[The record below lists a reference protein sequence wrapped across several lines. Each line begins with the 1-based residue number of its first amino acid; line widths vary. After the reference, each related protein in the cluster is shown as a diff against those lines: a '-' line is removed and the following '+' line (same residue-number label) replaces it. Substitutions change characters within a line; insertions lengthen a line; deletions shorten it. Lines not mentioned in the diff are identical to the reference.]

1 MRVLV
6 GVEGSGESETVLHN
20 VITRAEEAGDDLTFA
35 VFAKPEGGQDIEA
48 VEQAVEAAV
57 DGTSVSA
64 TVVRLEGDD
73 PASELVAMAEREGF
87 DQLVV
92 GGGRDTPLGK
102 RYLGRITEFVLL
114 NAEVTVRL
122 ER

>member
-6 GVEGSGESETVLHN
+6 GIEGSEESDIVLEN
-20 VITRAEEAGDDLTFA
+20 TIKRAEEAGDDLTIA
-35 VFAKPEGGQDIEA
+35 IFAKPEGGQDIDEIA
-48 VEQAVEAAV
+48 
-57 DGTSVSA
+57 A
-64 TVVRLEGDD
+64 TVEGALEDATIEATVRRLETEDI
-73 PASELVAMAEREGF
+73 ASELVMIAESEGF
-87 DQLVV
+87 NQLVV

-102 RYLGRITEFVLL
+102 RYLGRITEFALL

>member
-6 GVEGSGESETVLHN
+6 GIEGSDESDVVLRN
-20 VITRAEEAGDDLTFA
+20 AIARAEEAGDSLTFA
-35 VFAKPEGGQDIEA
+35 IFAKPEGGQDLDTIEA
-48 VEQAVEAAV
+48 I
-57 DGTSVSA
+57 VSA
-64 TVVRLEGDD
+64 AIEESSIDAIITRIDDRD
-73 PASELVAMAEREGF
+73 PASELVAIAEREGF
-87 DQLVV
+87 EQLVV

>member
-6 GVEGSGESETVLHN
+6 GIEGSDESDIVLRN
-20 VITRAEEAGDDLTFA
+20 AIARAEEAGDELTIA
-35 VFAKPEGGQDIEA
+35 VFAKSEGGQDLDE
-48 VEQAVEAAV
+48 VEATVAEALREA
-57 DGTSVSA
+57 SMEA
-64 TVVRLEGDD
+64 TIHLIEEGD
-73 PASELVAMAEREGF
+73 PASELVAMAERGGY

-102 RYLGRITEFVLL
+102 RYLGRITEFALL

>member
-6 GVEGSGESETVLHN
+6 GVEGSDESDIVLTN
-20 VITRAEEAGDDLTFA
+20 AIARAVEAGDELTIA
-35 VFAKPEGGQDIEA
+35 IFAKPEGGQDIEA
-48 VEQAVEAAV
+48 IEDTVTARLAES
-57 DGTSVSA
+57 DIDA
-64 TVVRLEGDD
+64 TVRRIDEAD
-73 PASELVAMAEREGF
+73 PASELVAMAERGGF

-102 RYLGRITEFVLL
+102 RYLGRITEFALL
-114 NAEVTVRL
+114 NSEVTVRL

>member
-6 GVEGSGESETVLHN
+6 GIEGSEESAVVLSN
-20 VITRAEEAGDDLTFA
+20 ALDRAAEAGDELTFA
-35 VFAKPEGGQDIEA
+35 VFTKPSGDEAIEDIEETVRSA
-48 VEQAVEAAV
+48 VAASDVEA
-57 DGTSVSA
+57 TI
-64 TVVRLEGDD
+64 TRLAGDD
-73 PASELVAMAEREGF
+73 PASELVSLAERESF

>member
-6 GVEGSGESETVLHN
+6 GIEGSEESTVVLEN
-20 VITRAEEAGDDLTFA
+20 AIARAEEAGDELTFA
-35 VFAKPEGGQDIEA
+35 LFAKPEGGQALDEIEVSVRDALTEADIE
-48 VEQAVEAAV
+48 
-57 DGTSVSA
+57 GTIR
-64 TVVRLEGDD
+64 RLETGD
-73 PASELVAMAEREGF
+73 PASELVAMAERDGF

-102 RYLGRITEFVLL
+102 RYLGRITEFALL

>member
-6 GVEGSGESETVLHN
+6 GIEGSEESDIVLEN
-20 VITRAEEAGDDLTFA
+20 AIKRAEEADDEVTFA
-35 VFAKPEGGQDIEA
+35 IFAKPEGGQDIDEIESN
-48 VEQAVEAAV
+48 VQAAIETTEIDA
-57 DGTSVSA
+57 TIRRIESA
-64 TVVRLEGDD
+64 DI
-73 PASELVAMAEREGF
+73 ASELVALAEREGF

-92 GGGRDTPLGK
+92 GGGQDTPLGK
-102 RYLGRITEFVLL
+102 RYLGRITEFALL

>member
-1 MRVLV
+1 MNVLV
-6 GVEGSGESETVLHN
+6 GVEGSGESETVLRN
-20 VITRAEEAGDDLTFA
+20 AIARAEEAGDDLTIA
-35 VFAKPEGGQDIEA
+35 VFAKPESGQDLDAVERTVRSALDAASMTATVHRIEA
-48 VEQAVEAAV
+48 GEP
-57 DGTSVSA
+57 G
-64 TVVRLEGDD
+64 
-73 PASELVAMAEREGF
+73 SELVAMAEREGF

-114 NAEVTVRL
+114 NADVTVRL

>member
-1 MRVLV
+1 MHVLV
-6 GVEGSGESETVLHN
+6 GIEGSEESDIVLKN
-20 VITRAEEAGDDLTFA
+20 AIERGEEAGDELTFA
-35 VFAKPEGGQDIEA
+35 VFAKPEGGQDIEDI
-48 VEQAVEAAV
+48 VKTVQAAIDSADVEATIRRIDA
-57 DGTSVSA
+57 
-64 TVVRLEGDD
+64 DD
-73 PASELVAMAEREGF
+73 VASELVAIAEREEF

-102 RYLGRITEFVLL
+102 RYLGRITEFALL